1 MNYSRLSS
9 ATLQGIEAMRIDVE
23 VDFDNRSVF
32 NDIDVVGLGDTAVKE
47 SRKRVKSAILNSGFS
62 LPHGK
67 FVVNLA
73 PGDLK
78 KEGSM
83 LDLPIALCILASTGI
98 VQVSE
103 NILAVGELS
112 LNGEVKRV
120 NGILPVL
127 LSLSGHF
134 KGTVVIPKENEEE
147 ATCVKDLHVYTV
159 ESLRECV
166 EFLRGDKML
175 EEVEYVGIRES
186 VPDYSVDFSDVR
198 DHEMVKRAVE
208 IAVAGFHNILM
219 VGNPGSGK
227 TMIAKRIPTIFPPM
241 SEEEIIE
248 TSKVYSA
255 AGCLGLVR
263 KRPFRSPHHTA
274 STVSIIGG
282 GTTPKPGEIS
292 LAHNGVLFLD
302 ELPEFK
308 RDVLEAL
315 RQPLEEQC
323 VTISRAKFSVTYP
336 ARFMMVGAMNPC
348 PCGNLGD
355 PKQPCVCSPRDILR
369 YKKKISG
376 PLLDRID
383 IVVNVPKL
391 SFEEMMKKPEGEKSA
406 SIRERVMRAREIQLQ
421 RFQNTPISYNSQ
433 MTHRMLR
440 EHVKLDDKS
449 EDLLEKYV
457 ERYGLSGRRIDKVLR
472 LSRTIA
478 DLDGEKRVRMR
489 HLAEALQYRFRDD

>member
-1 MNYSRLSS
+1 MNYSKLSS
-9 ATLQGIEAMRIDVE
+9 ATIQGIEAMKIDVE

-73 PGDLK
+73 PGDVR

-98 VQVSE
+98 VKVNE
-103 NILAVGELS
+103 DTLAVGELS
-112 LNGEVKRV
+112 LSGEVKRV
-120 NGILPVL
+120 SGILPVL
-127 LSLSGHF
+127 LSLSEHF
-134 KGTVVIPKENEEE
+134 NGMVIIPKDNEEE
-147 ATCVKDLHVYTV
+147 AKCVKGLHVYAVRT
-159 ESLRECV
+159 LRECV
-166 EFLRGDKML
+166 EFLRGDISLKNI
-175 EEVEYVGIRES
+175 EYSGIRAID
-186 VPDYSVDFSDVR
+186 PIQNIDFSDVR
-198 DHEMVKRAVE
+198 NHEMVKRAVE

-219 VGNPGSGK
+219 IGNPGSGK

-241 SEEEIIE
+241 TEEEIIE

-255 AGCLGLVR
+255 AGYPGIIR
-263 KRPFRSPHHTA
+263 NRPFRSPHHTA

-282 GTTPKPGEIS
+282 GTSPKPGEIS

-315 RQPLEEQC
+315 RQPLEEHR
-323 VTISRAKFSVTYP
+323 VTVSRAKFTVTYP
-336 ARFMMVGAMNPC
+336 ARFMLVGAMNPC

-355 PKQPCVCSPRDILR
+355 EKQPCVCSPRDILR

-383 IVVNVPKL
+383 VVVNVPKL
-391 SFEEMMKKPEGEKSA
+391 SFEEMMKKAEGEKS
-406 SIRERVMRAREIQLQ
+406 SRIRGRVIKARNIQRK
-421 RFQNTPISYNSQ
+421 RFKETDISFNSQ
-433 MTHRMLR
+433 MTHKMLR
-440 EHVKLDDKS
+440 
-449 EDLLEKYV
+449 KYV
-457 ERYGLSGRRIDKVLR
+457 QLDAESEEFLKRYVDRYGLSGRRIDKILK

-478 DLDGEKRVRMR
+478 DLENSEKIELK
-489 HLAEALQYRFRDD
+489 HLAEALQYRFRED

>member
-1 MNYSRLSS
+1 MNYNKLSS
-9 ATLQGIEAMRIDVE
+9 ATIQGIEAMKIDVE

-67 FVVNLA
+67 YVVNLA
-73 PGDLK
+73 PGDVR

-103 NILAVGELS
+103 NILAIGELS

-120 NGILPVL
+120 NGVLPVL
-127 LSLSGHF
+127 LSLSEMF
-134 KGTVVIPKENEEE
+134 SGTVLIPKENEEE
-147 ATCVKDLHVYTV
+147 AKCVKELDIYAV

-166 EFLRGDKML
+166 EFLRGDRTLKRIEYSGIENTNL
-175 EEVEYVGIRES
+175 EYEI
-186 VPDYSVDFSDVR
+186 DFSDVR

-241 SEEEIIE
+241 SEEEILE

-255 AGCLGLVR
+255 SGYPGIVKL
-263 KRPFRSPHHTA
+263 RPFRAPHHTA

-282 GTTPKPGEIS
+282 GTNPRPGEIS

-315 RQPLEEQC
+315 RQPLEEGI
-323 VTISRAKFSVTYP
+323 VTVARAKFTVTYP
-336 ARFMMVGAMNPC
+336 ARFMLVGAMNPC

-355 PKQPCVCSPRDILR
+355 PKQPCVCSPRDIMR
-369 YKKKISG
+369 YRKKISG
-376 PLLDRID
+376 PLLDRMDLVI
-383 IVVNVPKL
+383 NVPKL
-391 SFEEMMKKPEGEKSA
+391 SFEEMMKKPEGEKSS
-406 SIRERVMRAREIQLQ
+406 SIRERVMKAREIQKR
-421 RFQNTPISYNSQ
+421 RFRDTHISCNSQ
-433 MTHRMLR
+433 MSHRMLR
-440 EHVKLDDKS
+440 RFVQLDEKS
-449 EDLLEKYV
+449 EDLLKRYV
-457 ERYGLSGRRIDKVLR
+457 ERYGLSGRKIDKVLKI
-472 LSRTIA
+472 SRTIA
-478 DLDGEKRVRMR
+478 DLEGSNGVEMS
-489 HLAEALQYRFRDD
+489 HLAEALQYRFRES